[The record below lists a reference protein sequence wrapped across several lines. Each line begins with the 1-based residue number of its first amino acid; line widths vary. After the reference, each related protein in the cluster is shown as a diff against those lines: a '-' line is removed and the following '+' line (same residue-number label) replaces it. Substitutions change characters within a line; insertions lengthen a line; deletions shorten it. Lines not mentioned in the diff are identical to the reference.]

1 MGLWHSYLG
10 PLDDCLYGTWAGA
23 RMAVDMWLIST
34 SLTSV
39 EVLQKTKAMECLS
52 RNRKT
57 HILDLHDHG
66 GGGDGDD
73 DDDDVDN
80 GDDGE

>member
-1 MGLWHSYLG
+1 
-10 PLDDCLYGTWAGA
+10 
-23 RMAVDMWLIST
+23 MAVDMWLIST
-34 SLTSV
+34 SLTSG